1 MNHQLAQLNIARFR
15 LPMKHRKNDD
25 FVNQLDHINAI
36 AEKQQGFVW
45 RLTGDGNDALD
56 VRAYDDP
63 RVISNLS
70 VWTDLESLKAFV
82 YRNPAHREIMRRRKE
97 WFEKIETYQVLWWIN
112 PGHIPTLTEAQARL
126 KHLRENGSS
135 SFAFTFSASASPP
148 SENIQK

>member
-1 MNHQLAQLNIARFR
+1 VNHQLAQLNIARFR

-45 RLTGDGNDALD
+45 RLT
-56 VRAYDDP
+56 
-63 RVISNLS
+63 
-70 VWTDLESLKAFV
+70 TDLESLKAFV